1 MYLASMI
8 SFLCVLAYLFF
19 GLRILRLDARSRRS
33 RIFFTLCLNYALA
46 AFFSMLQYSARS
58 LETCLAWN
66 NFYLPFS
73 LLSVG
78 LIMHFHLE
86 LCLSGRVRAW
96 MLVLS
101 YIPSAFFILNVV
113 SGHYYISDFRLG
125 PYGWHPD
132 RMSTPATE
140 LFNVTVFLI
149 FEIIEILLLIRYG
162 RRSSFR
168 RVKRQTRI
176 LIVSIVASFIVS
188 GLYQGLIF
196 GRAVPMPLLPF
207 ATQLIWMAGIWY
219 ALERYNFMGLSM
231 SLASSQIVAHVN
243 EMLILCDSRAHI
255 METNERFLA
264 ITGIAAPEDK
274 SGARSRLADIL
285 HEEGLAELVETL
297 LTGSRDHGTM
307 EAALL
312 TGAGVDV
319 PVRIHAS
326 SLRDSAG
333 EVEGIIIVAEDLRAI
348 KELERLND
356 RNAVLLEEKRILL
369 AEVHHRIKNNM
380 GTIRAL
386 LNLQLD
392 ATSDPVARAAIADA
406 ESRVISMAVLYD
418 KLYRSTV
425 HSSLVCDT
433 YLSPLIDEVMANF
446 PEASRVLVTKSIG
459 NFELPSDSL
468 LPLGIIVNELLTNAM
483 KYAFA
488 GRESGCL
495 TITADSLD
503 GLIRVSVSDD
513 GAGMPESFDIETSSG
528 FGLTMIRGLAD
539 QIGGTLR
546 IERGEG
552 ARFVLEFKA

>member
-1 MYLASMI
+1 M
-8 SFLCVLAYLFF
+8 LAYLFF

-33 RIFFTLCLNYALA
+33 RVFFALCLSYALA

-58 LETCLAWN
+58 LGACLEWN

-86 LCLSGRVRAW
+86 LCLSGGARAW
-96 MLVLS
+96 MLVLA
-101 YIPSAFFILNVV
+101 YIPSTFFILNVF
-113 SGHYYISDFRLG
+113 SGHYYISEFRLG
-125 PYGWHPD
+125 PYGWYPD

-140 LFNVTVFLI
+140 LFNAAVFLL

-162 RRSSFR
+162 RRSPFR

-176 LIVSIVASFIVS
+176 LVISIVASFIVS

-196 GRAVPMPLLPF
+196 GRAIPMPLLPF

-231 SLASSQIVAHVN
+231 SLASRQIVAHVN
-243 EMLILCDSRAHI
+243 EMLILCDSGALI
-255 METNERFLA
+255 KETNERFLT
-264 ITGIAAPEDK
+264 ITGIIASVDA
-274 SGARSRLADIL
+274 SGTLPGLASIL
-285 HEEGLAELVETL
+285 HGEGFEELVGTL
-297 LTGSRDHGTM
+297 LDGSREQGTM
-307 EAALL
+307 EVSLRTA
-312 TGAGVDV
+312 AGVDV

-326 SLRDSAG
+326 SLRDTAG

-348 KELERLND
+348 KELERLNE

-380 GTIRAL
+380 GTIRAI

-425 HSSLVCDT
+425 HRSLVCDS

-446 PEASRVLVTKSIG
+446 PGANRVTVIKRIG
-459 NFELPSDSL
+459 DFELPSDSL

-483 KYAFA
+483 KYAFP
-488 GRESGCL
+488 GREYGRL
-495 TITADSLD
+495 TITADSID

-513 GAGMPESFDIETSSG
+513 GKGMPDSFDIETSTG

-539 QIGGTLR
+539 QLGGTLR

-552 ARFVLEFKA
+552 SRFILEYKV